1 MEASIFLVTGKLH
14 PVIAFPGSEDYLFH
28 FSVSNSVTGS
38 DAGGI
43 QAAAEILERSICKF
57 AWTYD
62 SEKL

>member
-1 MEASIFLVTGKLH
+1 MVEFT
-14 PVIAFPGSEDYLFH
+14 SEPSLARR
-28 FSVSNSVTGS
+28 
-38 DAGGI
+38 DAMHVEGGI